1 MVSVIEGFHCIH
13 MYYCTSESGI
23 WLDIA
28 HVRLYLH
35 ELEPSKNAPHKSM
48 FSYYST
54 LMSIVTCSLP
64 SFKVLAKVHSNCNIN
79 TNFGLGGC

>member
-1 MVSVIEGFHCIH
+1 MVSITEWFHCIH

-35 ELEPSKNAPHKSM
+35 ELKPSKNVAHKSL
-48 FSYYST
+48 FSSHEYRNVFIAQFQST
-54 LMSIVTCSLP
+54 CKSAFQLQ
-64 SFKVLAKVHSNCNIN
+64 H
-79 TNFGLGGC
+79 

>member
-1 MVSVIEGFHCIH
+1 MVSIIEGFHCIH

-35 ELEPSKNAPHKSM
+35 ELEPSKNAAHKSM

-64 SFKVLAKVHSNCNIN
+64 SFKVLVKVHSSCNIN
-79 TNFGLGGC
+79 TNFGLGSL